1 MGVRGP
7 HYPSAHV
14 RAVGPSEAS
23 FEESAGGACPVL
35 LWGPASPDDSSA
47 SRRHE
52 RQKNRT
58 RDGNGGSHQG
68 YPLLHS
74 ALDQQMLGASFRIGK
89 TEFDSLC
96 GNLTNR
102 FFGPV
107 EFEAIIEKRV
117 ANAGIS
123 LLKATIAFGRGCQL
137 KSLLL
142 LECLRSDQEEQAGGR
157 HRMPAIRRYRPQA
170 LCSPSWTPLGTI
182 LLIQCAP

>member
-1 MGVRGP
+1 MASRSPATKCRGRKWGVRGP

-35 LWGPASPDDSSA
+35 LWGPASPDDSA
-47 SRRHE
+47 APRRHG
-52 RQKNRT
+52 RQRNRA
-58 RDGNGGSHQG
+58 RDGNGGSRQG

-74 ALDQQMLGASFRIGK
+74 ALDQQLLGAAFRLGK
-89 TEFDSLC
+89 TEFDSLY

-107 EFEAIIEKRV
+107 EFEAIIEKRWDSRGRKTNNPDFRRVGRV

-142 LECLRSDQEEQAGGR
+142 LVCLR
-157 HRMPAIRRYRPQA
+157 
-170 LCSPSWTPLGTI
+170 
-182 LLIQCAP
+182 